1 MKKSISDDKNTSLL
15 ILKLDDNPIDKKLK
29 DDTIGLVSSNFFV
42 KISISQKETL
52 SFNDLVLSEAS
63 VRVLDVSFSS
73 SLMSLKKLTL
83 NNNCASDENIE
94 AVCAFFKKAPHL
106 KFLEISSKFLNFS
119 ININNTLLR

>member
-1 MKKSISDDKNTSLL
+1 M
-15 ILKLDDNPIDKKLK
+15 DDNPIEKKLK

-63 VRVLDVSFSS
+63 VKVLNVSFSS
-73 SLMSLKKLTL
+73 SLMSLKKLIL

-94 AVCAFFKKAPHL
+94 AVCAFFKDAPNL
-106 KFLEISSKFLNFS
+106 KFMEISSTY
-119 ININNTLLR
+119 TLFFF